1 MSRRFEYSD
10 NKTNKFWVVKVIGK
24 VLTVRSG
31 KIGTEGKSLTKKFK
45 SNDAASNAAD
55 KQIKEKLKKGY
66 RESARMTL
74 ITLGKGAK
82 AVGKSVYKRNKKDFF
97 YIEKTFITGK
107 IVTKSPPK
115 MNNKTETLLV
125 SDYRFPVIPDSTS
138 KLVLSKTLS
147 AKDKKEIRK
156 AFQEY
161 CRMWKGITQ
170 PPELHIPDFELESDC
185 IEIYTPCKIKEVLEA
200 TLKLFCTRV
209 EYCLLNLSK
218 ADFTQYSSSGMPY
231 TQFDYLDSTDS
242 STVASGA
249 FFDEQTRLSVNDDE
263 IPKSYKL
270 LKGLISQGK
279 KKTPPP
285 KASARPKECAYAAVS
300 EKMMNNAW
308 WALTIY
314 GPLDPSKLEAVVHYN
329 FVKGISKP
337 IETVCLFYDGQ
348 ALRFLEE
355 LESNYD
361 DMYLVD
367 QQGKRHSFEVLEE

>member
-10 NKTNKFWVVKVIGK
+10 NKTNKFWVIQVIGK
-24 VLTVRSG
+24 CVTERSG
-31 KIGTEGKSLTKKFK
+31 KIGTEGQSLIKKFK
-45 SNDAASNAAD
+45 SSDTASNAAE
-55 KQIKEKLKKGY
+55 KQIKEKLKRGY
-66 RESARMTL
+66 RKSSRVTL

-82 AVGKSVYKRNKKDFF
+82 AVGKSVYKRGKKGFF
-97 YIEKTFITGK
+97 CVEKIYTTGT
-107 IVTKSPPK
+107 IVTQSPPK
-115 MNNKTETLLV
+115 MNSKTKTLSV
-125 SDYRFPVIPDSTS
+125 SDYRFLVIPDSTS
-138 KLVLSKTLS
+138 KLVLSKNLS

-156 AFQEY
+156 AFKEDWH
-161 CRMWKGITQ
+161 MWEGITK
-170 PPELHIPDFELESDC
+170 LRVGDFELESDF

-263 IPKSYKL
+263 IPESYKL
-270 LKGLISQGK
+270 LKGLISQVK
-279 KKTPPP
+279 KETPPP

-348 ALRFLEE
+348 ALRFLGNSRATTTTCISSTNKAKGI
-355 LESNYD
+355 LS
-361 DMYLVD
+361 
-367 QQGKRHSFEVLEE
+367 KF